1 MAETT
6 IYALWID
13 DKKDDE
19 FIERLN
25 RHGIHAHQEF
35 CYEDGIAW
43 LRNKENFDKCD
54 AVILDVK
61 CKIKKTDTQD
71 SDEAFQNYAFQVYG
85 MCETK
90 GSKFIPWFVFT
101 AGTGY
106 KPELLE
112 VGIPKRDWTLTEK
125 KYYSK
130 SSDRSTLIEHI
141 KQLTE
146 KSVNIGIR
154 LSHEGLF
161 DICDDA
167 ASTRLLNVIKVIEE
181 DKNYANTSIFNDVRK
196 LLSFI
201 VDYGRKHGLFA
212 KDIIV
217 PNDAKKRLGEIS
229 KIDPEIVPVYIN
241 TLFYSLAE
249 IANNGSHSAE
259 ENEEIQK
266 LSVDKDVLSGDAPYL
281 SRATL
286 YMLLSLLRWCCTL
299 PTDKK
304 AIDELAER
312 IASELSDPIVA
323 YKGRV
328 VNLMYENKYWHFAE
342 CMILP
347 RPGDCINEE
356 TLVRLIGVEENTNAK
371 SKLWY
376 RYFAKR
382 YQIIKS
388 NNP

>member
-1 MAETT
+1 MTET
-6 IYALWID
+6 IYILWID
-13 DKKDDE
+13 DKKDGD
-19 FIERLN
+19 FIDRLQ
-25 RHGIHAHQEF
+25 RYGIHAHQEF

-61 CKIKKTDTQD
+61 CKIKITDTKD
-71 SDEAFQNYAFQVYG
+71 TDESFRDYAHKVYNL
-85 MCETK
+85 CEE
-90 GSKFIPWFVFT
+90 GEKFIPWFVFT

-106 KPELLE
+106 KPEVLE
-112 VGIPKRDWTLTEK
+112 NIPKTKWGLKPE

-141 KQLTE
+141 KQLTA
-146 KSVNIGIR
+146 KSVNIRIR

-167 ASTRLLNVIKVIEE
+167 ASTRLLNIIEVIEE

-196 LLSFI
+196 LLAYI
-201 VDYGRKHGLFA
+201 VDYGKKHGLFD

-241 TLFYSLAE
+241 TIFFTLAE
-249 IANNGSHSAE
+249 IANNGSHPAE

-266 LSVDKDVLSGDAPYL
+266 LSVDKDVLSGEAPYL

-286 YMLLSLLRWCCTL
+286 YMLLSVLRWSCTL

-304 AIDELAER
+304 AITDLSDKISA
-312 IASELSDPIVA
+312 ELSAPINA
-323 YKGRV
+323 YKGRT
-328 VNLMYENKYWHFAE
+328 VNLIYENKYWHFGE

-347 RPGDCINEE
+347 RSGDCITED
-356 TLVRLIGVEENTNAK
+356 THVKLIEVEENTNPK
-371 SKLWY
+371 SRLWY
-376 RYFAKR
+376 PYFATR
-382 YQIIKS
+382 YQIMQS
-388 NNP
+388 NNQ